1 MTNNQGPKIALLDT
15 GNSSIQLPEFV
26 WRNILK
32 ELIKQN
38 NDDLIFSS
46 DTNLEDNTKTIKANK
61 HCDDVIPFLKPIS
74 FKLQATLITIQP
86 KGYTYMMAQN

>member
-1 MTNNQGPKIALLDT
+1 LIDDFLYNDKDMTNNQGPKIALLDT

-38 NDDLIFSS
+38 NDDLIFIGHKFRRQYK
-46 DTNLEDNTKTIKANK
+46 NN
-61 HCDDVIPFLKPIS
+61 
-74 FKLQATLITIQP
+74 
-86 KGYTYMMAQN
+86 